1 MILENIKVVGDLVA
15 KLVKKEFAV
24 EMETWHVTNLS
35 AEEIVDIFMSAMTD
49 GKSDSNEDS
58 DEGTE

>member
-1 MILENIKVVGDLVA
+1 MVA
-15 KLVKKEFAV
+15 KLVKKKEFAV
-24 EMETWHVTNLS
+24 EMETGHVTNLS
-35 AEEIVDIFMSAMTD
+35 AEEIVDIFMSAMTG